1 MSDIKGS
8 IPRSF
13 IDDLLA
19 RADIVQ
25 LINQRVPLKKAGT
38 NYKACCPF
46 HNEKTPSFNVSAQK
60 QFYHC
65 FGCGASGDVL
75 KFLMEYDGL
84 SFIDAIEQLASING
98 VEVPREKLSHQEQ
111 EKQQKQRDLYDVTLL
126 VAKHYRQQLKNHP
139 SAESVKQYLKQRGL
153 SAEIAKQYYIG
164 FAPNDKGLETELHAN
179 SLLKEQLVESGMLG
193 QNENGGVYNR
203 FRERVMFPIRDVR
216 GRVVAFGGRVLSS
229 EQQPK
234 YLNSP
239 ETPIFHKSYTL
250 YGLYEMRIARD
261 RSNHIIVVEG
271 YMDVVALA
279 QFGIRNAVAT
289 LGTAVTVEHLDILF
303 RQVSE
308 IVFCFDGDNAGKKAA
323 WKALELVLPLLTET
337 RTVKFL
343 FLDDGE
349 DPDSTVRKEGV
360 DGFNLRVKKG
370 MTISQ
375 FLFAGLQEKISLPI
389 SSIEGQQQLISLSK
403 PYIINARGAM
413 PDLLTKVLADI
424 VELPVWRLAQILEI
438 RVASTKKV
446 AEKSS
451 KPVVIKAKSIV
462 LQLLGIL
469 FIRPQFSAVFEE
481 ELLVSLEKSADS
493 TYRFLAQTIRV
504 LNSNGGLIDNLI
516 SWLNEPNKQKVL
528 TQIQQIPLKD
538 DDAFLGSQFESILMQ
553 IVGSLA
559 DEQKKKEMKAKLGI

>member
-1 MSDIKGS
+1 
-8 IPRSF
+8 
-13 IDDLLA
+13 
-19 RADIVQ
+19 
-25 LINQRVPLKKAGT
+25 
-38 NYKACCPF
+38 
-46 HNEKTPSFNVSAQK
+46 
-60 QFYHC
+60 
-65 FGCGASGDVL
+65 
-75 KFLMEYDGL
+75 
-84 SFIDAIEQLASING
+84 
-98 VEVPREKLSHQEQ
+98 
-111 EKQQKQRDLYDVTLL
+111 
-126 VAKHYRQQLKNHP
+126 
-139 SAESVKQYLKQRGL
+139 
-153 SAEIAKQYYIG
+153 
-164 FAPNDKGLETELHAN
+164 
-179 SLLKEQLVESGMLG
+179 
-193 QNENGGVYNR
+193 
-203 FRERVMFPIRDVR
+203 
-216 GRVVAFGGRVLSS
+216 VAFGGRVLSS

-323 WKALELVLPLLTET
+323 WKALELVLPLLAET

-360 DGFNLRVKKG
+360 DGFNLRVEKG

-469 FIRPQFSAVFEE
+469 FIRPQFSSVFEE
-481 ELLVSLEKSADS
+481 ELLVSLEKSDDS
-493 TYRFLAQTIRV
+493 TFRFLAQTIRV

>member
-1 MSDIKGS
+1 MKGS

-19 RADIVQ
+19 RSDIVQ
-25 LINQRVPLKKAGT
+25 LINQRVPLKKAGA

-46 HNEKTPSFNVSAQK
+46 HNEKTPSFNVSATK

-84 SFIDAIEQLASING
+84 SFIDAIEQLASISG
-98 VEVPREKLSHQEQ
+98 MEVPREKLSPQEQ
-111 EKQQKQRDLYDVTLL
+111 QKQQKQRDLYDVTLL
-126 VAKHYRQQLKNHP
+126 AAKYYRQQLKNHP
-139 SAESVKQYLKQRGL
+139 ASDTVKQYLKQRGL
-153 SAEIAKQYYIG
+153 SSEVAKQYYIG
-164 FAPNDKGLETELHAN
+164 FAPNDKGLEVELHAN
-179 SLLKEQLVESGMLG
+179 SLLKEQLVETGMLG
-193 QNENGGVYNR
+193 KNERGKVYNR

-216 GRVVAFGGRVLSS
+216 GRVVAFGGRVLSA

-239 ETPIFHKSYTL
+239 ETPIFHKSFTL

-261 RSNHIIVVEG
+261 RSQHIIVVEG

-279 QFGIRNAVAT
+279 QFGIANVVAT

-343 FLDDGE
+343 FLEEGE
-349 DPDSTVRKEGV
+349 DPDSTVRKEGA
-360 DGFNLRVKKG
+360 DGFKGRAEKG
-370 MTISQ
+370 MSISQ
-375 FLFAGLQEKISLPI
+375 FLFAGLQQKTSLPI
-389 SSIEGQQQLISLSK
+389 SSIEGQQQLISLAK
-403 PYIINARGAM
+403 PYIVSANGAM
-413 PDLLTKVLADI
+413 PDLLTKVLAEI

-438 RVASTKKV
+438 RVASTKRV
-446 AEKSS
+446 ENKSN
-451 KPVVIKAKSIV
+451 KPVVLKTKSIV
-462 LQLLGIL
+462 LQLLGVL
-469 FIRPQFSAVFEE
+469 FKRPQFVVVFEND
-481 ELLVSLEKSADS
+481 LLVGLEGSENAEF
-493 TYRFLAQTIRV
+493 RFLAQAIQM
-504 LNSNGGLIDNLI
+504 LKSNGGLIDHLI
-516 SWLNEPNKQKVL
+516 DWLNEPNKQKVL
-528 TQIQQIPLKD
+528 VQIQQIPLKD
-538 DDAFLGSQFESILMQ
+538 DDEFLGTQFESILMQ

-559 DEQKKKEMKAKLGI
+559 DEQNKKAMKAKLGI